1 LNKCDND
8 KKQGVKM
15 PKATS
20 TAPST
25 ASGLYADPRQD
36 WLAQY
41 SEEIID
47 PSRPIV
53 DPHHHLWDRGGQ
65 RYLIEDI
72 SADIGSGH
80 NIVAT
85 VYVEARSMYRA
96 HGPEALRPV
105 GEVEFAN
112 GAAAMSASGGYG
124 PARICA
130 GIVGH
135 ANLLL
140 GDGAREVLEAEVAA
154 GNGRFRG
161 IRHSSAWDPDPEVAH
176 MYASRPKGLL
186 LDATFRKGFGCLA
199 PLGLS
204 FDAWMFHPQIGDL
217 TDLARAFPDT
227 RIVLDHCGGPVGL
240 GRFANRRE
248 EIFPLWKASIRD
260 IAKCPNVVVK
270 LGGLAMRLLGYDFH
284 QRPKPPSSEDLAN
297 AWRPYIETCIEAF
310 GPNRCMFESNFPP
323 DKGQCSYQ
331 VIFNAFKRLAAP
343 YSEAERTALL
353 SKTATDVYRLKLG

>member
-1 LNKCDND
+1 
-8 KKQGVKM
+8 M
-15 PKATS
+15 AAS
-20 TAPST
+20 TLPAWK
-25 ASGLYADPRQD
+25 SGLYADPRED

-41 SEEIID
+41 TEEVID

-53 DPHHHLWDRGGQ
+53 DPHHHLWDRGGL

-72 SADIGSGH
+72 AADIASGH
-80 NIVAT
+80 NIIAT

-96 HGPEALRPV
+96 QGPEAFRPV

-124 PARICA
+124 RALICA

-140 GDGAREVLEAEVAA
+140 GDGAKPVLEAEIAA
-154 GNGRFRG
+154 GQGRFRG
-161 IRHSSAWDPDPEVAH
+161 IRHSSAWDADPNVAH
-176 MYASRPKGLL
+176 MYATRPKGLL

-204 FDAWMFHPQIGDL
+204 FDAWLFQPQIGEL
-217 TDLARAFPDT
+217 ADLAHAFPDT
-227 RIVLDHCGGPVGL
+227 RICLDHCGGLVGI
-240 GRFANRRE
+240 GVYANRRE
-248 EIFPLWKASIRD
+248 ELFPVWKASIQE

-284 QRPKPPSSEDLAN
+284 ERPKPPSSEQAAA
-297 AWRPYIETCIEAF
+297 AWKPYIETCIEVF

-343 YSEAERTALL
+343 YSETEKTALF
-353 SKTATDVYRLKLG
+353 SKTATDFYRLKLA

>member
-1 LNKCDND
+1 
-8 KKQGVKM
+8 M
-15 PKATS
+15 ATS
-20 TAPST
+20 NAPASK
-25 ASGLYADPRQD
+25 SGLYADPRED

-41 SEEIID
+41 TEEVID

-65 RYLIEDI
+65 RYMIEEL
-72 SADIGSGH
+72 SADIASGH

-96 HGPEALRPV
+96 TGPEALRPV

-124 PARICA
+124 PAAICA

-135 ANLLL
+135 ANLSL
-140 GDGAREVLEAEVAA
+140 GEAARAVLEAEIAA
-154 GNGRFRG
+154 GQGRFRG
-161 IRHSSAWDPDPEVAH
+161 IRHSSAFDADPDVGH
-176 MYASRPKGLL
+176 MYTTRPKGLL
-186 LDATFRKGFGCLA
+186 LDPTFRKGFGCLA

-204 FDAWMFHPQIGDL
+204 FDAWMFHPQIGEL

-227 RIVLDHCGGPVGL
+227 KIVLDHCGGPVGL

-248 EIFPLWKASIRD
+248 ETFAVWKASIQE

-284 QRPKPPSSEDLAN
+284 QRPRPPSSEEAAA
-297 AWRPYIETCIEAF
+297 AWRPYIESCIEAF
-310 GPNRCMFESNFPP
+310 GPGRCMFESNFPP

-331 VIFNAFKRLAAP
+331 VIFNAFKRIAAP
-343 YSEAERTALL
+343 YSEAEKTALF
-353 SKTATDVYRLKLG
+353 SKTATEVYRLGIT